1 MAAALYAF
9 DHHADQFE
17 RVAGKVPPQYDV
29 GPVIDRVVAGEESV
43 ETVLRD
49 LEDDDS
55 EDEDTTAHEPREL
68 TDDEK
73 EIKRLNARI
82 ERLSPRRRPQLG
94 LLRSRPLSE
103 KTNSRRRPAARAGA
117 RSEKTA
123 R

>member
-68 TDDEK
+68 TATRRK
-73 EIKRLNARI
+73 SAANARI
-82 ERLSPRRRPQLG
+82 ERLESHVDDLKETISART
-94 LLRSRPLSE
+94 PLSE
-103 KTNSRRRPAARAGA
+103 KANNWRKPKLRAGA
-117 RSEKTA
+117 RSEKNAT
-123 R
+123 